1 MENILSVAIG
11 AGIGLMGVV
20 FGSWFTAR
28 RQDRMWLREQ
38 KLRAGIGFNTAV
50 VALLDHL
57 RHTQLA
63 EDGPGANEL
72 ADRMQ
77 EARSA
82 LYLLCA
88 EDTVDLAAALARR
101 VWQARPS
108 EGRADRKAEH
118 RETEELLRRFTHQ
131 LRREIAGAQA
141 PPGRPRRRGRG
152 GSRP

>member
-11 AGIGLMGVV
+11 AGIGLMGAV

-38 KLRAGIGFNTAV
+38 KLKAGIGFNTAV
-50 VALLDHL
+50 SALLDHL
-57 RHTQLA
+57 RETQLGD
-63 EDGPGANEL
+63 DGPGANEL

-88 EDTVDLAAALARR
+88 DETVDLANALARR
-101 VWQARPS
+101 VWKARPS
-108 EGRADRKAEH
+108 NGRADRKAEH
-118 RETEELLRRFTHQ
+118 RETLELLRRFTHQ
-131 LRREIAGAQA
+131 LRREIA
-141 PPGRPRRRGRG
+141 R
-152 GSRP
+152 S

>member
-11 AGIGLMGVV
+11 AGFGLVGAV

-38 KLRAGIGFNTAV
+38 KLKAGVGFNTAV
-50 VALLDHL
+50 SQLIDYL
-57 RHTQLA
+57 RETRLSD
-63 EDGPGANEL
+63 DGAGANEL

-88 EDTVDLAAALARR
+88 DDTVDLADALARR
-101 VWQARPS
+101 VWQSRPS
-108 EGRADRKAEH
+108 EGREDRRAEYK
-118 RETEELLRRFTHQ
+118 ETLDLLRRFTHQ
-131 LRREIAGAQA
+131 LRAEIA
-141 PPGRPRRRGRG
+141 RT
-152 GSRP
+152 